1 MVVRELFGPRDISYS
16 EATRILG
23 EKIGKRD
30 LEYVQFSYDDQ
41 IKALVQAQFSESFAR
56 LYVEMTHAFNEGTIN
71 PARTREN
78 TTPTR
83 FEDFADEWASAYDA
97 M

>member
-1 MVVRELFGPRDISYS
+1 MK
-16 EATRILG
+16 
-23 EKIGKRD
+23 KI
-30 LEYVQFSYDDQ
+30 
-41 IKALVQAQFSESFAR
+41 IAALQTLVDGFIEVSK
-56 LYVEMTHAFNEGTIN
+56 EMTRALNDGAIK

-83 FEDFADEWASAYDA
+83 FEDFADEWASAYQA